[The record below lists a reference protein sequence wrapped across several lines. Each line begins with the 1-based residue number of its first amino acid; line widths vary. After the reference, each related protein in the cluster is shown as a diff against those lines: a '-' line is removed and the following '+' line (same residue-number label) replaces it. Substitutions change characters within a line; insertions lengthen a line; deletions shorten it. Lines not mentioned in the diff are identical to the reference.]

1 MPKIAELVV
10 DPRFGLLLRSLR
22 KGASLS
28 LRGLSSRTNY
38 SRSFLWDLETGRR
51 HPSLDTAQ
59 RLDRSL
65 SANGA
70 LIALVSADSVR
81 SVPPGTLDTTGGIRA
96 TAPHTHD
103 TTGDNPPAPSTAERP

>member
-28 LRGLSSRTNY
+28 LRGLSNRTNY

-59 RLDRSL
+59 RLDCGL
-65 SANGA
+65 GANGA
-70 LIALVSADSVR
+70 LIALVSADSIPTT
-81 SVPPGTLDTTGGIRA
+81 SAAAHGT
-96 TAPHTHD
+96 TA
-103 TTGDNPPAPSTAERP
+103 GNPPATASAERVRTM